1 MKEKFKQ
8 FVDDRVFK
16 ILKRDNYVTQVAKEF
31 GTIDIAF
38 TEQELKELFGND
50 FKLNKTSI
58 RNIIEKDYFRR
69 VHIGKYQKNSLV
81 KPIKKIYI
89 SVYL

>member
-8 FVDDRVFK
+8 FVNDRVFE
-16 ILKRDNYVTQVAKEF
+16 ILKRDNYETQVAKET
-31 GTIDIAF
+31 GTINIAF

-50 FKLNKTSI
+50 FKLNKTSMKKF
-58 RNIIEKDYFRR
+58 IEKDYFHRA
-69 VHIGKYQKNSLV
+69 HIGKYQDNSLD
-81 KPIKKIYI
+81 KPMKRIYI